1 MQRRALHSAAKSA
14 MTCWPTCSPCQ
25 EEARVEKLD
34 VRNPS
39 RIPCS
44 SRRAGRFFGRV
55 RLGPVFWLPLVSRS
69 AGEPASGLGTA
80 TTGRWKNSRKLITD
94 YHLLSR
100 LKSVARARKLNS
112 RLHLWT
118 VSEPL
123 KRRARAK
130 CPGQRFP
137 GGQMSPSVASAFRR
151 VATSSANDGVSA
163 SQRDG
168 SPRGGRGSATPRAR
182 SGAWHHGLAS
192 RDGVCH
198 CQPRTA

>member
-14 MTCWPTCSPCQ
+14 MTCWPSCSPCQ
-25 EEARVEKLD
+25 EEGRVEKLD

-44 SRRAGRFFGRV
+44 PRRAGRFVGRV
-55 RLGPVFWLPLVSRS
+55 RLGPVVWLPLVSRS

-80 TTGRWKNSRKLITD
+80 TTGRWNNSRKLITD

-123 KRRARAK
+123 KRRERVK
-130 CPGQRFP
+130 CPGQRFT
-137 GGQMSPSVASAFRR
+137 GGQMSPSIALTNRYSVAGPARTLQVR
-151 VATSSANDGVSA
+151 MEADIGVLA
-163 SQRDG
+163 LRHPG
-168 SPRGGRGSATPRAR
+168 TNE
-182 SGAWHHGLAS
+182 SGTV
-192 RDGVCH
+192 RK
-198 CQPRTA
+198 